1 MELEMKHVF
10 DGGDIEKVTIDTNKN
25 TGKVQIHLTLD
36 IENVPDHDITKL
48 ITMSKRKLEAVTLI
62 SENIVA
68 M

>member
-1 MELEMKHVF
+1 MKHVF

>member
-36 IENVPDHDITKL
+36 IENVPDHT
-48 ITMSKRKLEAVTLI
+48 SQ
-62 SENIVA
+62 N
-68 M
+68 

>member
-36 IENVPDHDITKL
+36 IENVPDQDITRL